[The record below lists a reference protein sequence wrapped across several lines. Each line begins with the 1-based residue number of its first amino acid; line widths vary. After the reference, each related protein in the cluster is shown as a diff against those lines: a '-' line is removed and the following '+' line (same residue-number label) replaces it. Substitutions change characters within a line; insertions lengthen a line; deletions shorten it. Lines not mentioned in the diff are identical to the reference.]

1 VAPIARMVELTER
14 QRLAGRGIALSVVGA
29 MFTITIVGAFVGI
42 PMLLLGVVFLVKMLF
57 AGGDDAEA
65 A

>member
-1 VAPIARMVELTER
+1 
-14 QRLAGRGIALSVVGA
+14 